1 VFSIRS
7 GGAMPKNQQK
17 STNIMLPLI
26 KLTIKIVASAISF
39 LLVST
44 GLAIL
49 SLILWDNSFIG
60 FINNDIYNNIWKN
73 R

>member
-1 VFSIRS
+1 
-7 GGAMPKNQQK
+7 
-17 STNIMLPLI
+17 MLPLI